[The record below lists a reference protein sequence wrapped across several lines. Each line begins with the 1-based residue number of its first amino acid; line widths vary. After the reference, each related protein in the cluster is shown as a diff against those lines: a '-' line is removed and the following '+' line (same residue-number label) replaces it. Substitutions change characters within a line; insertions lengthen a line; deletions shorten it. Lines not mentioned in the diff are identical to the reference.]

1 MLKIGEFS
9 KFSMLTVKT
18 LRFYEKEKLPVPAK
32 VDEWSGYR
40 FYETNQLQTAAKIKA
55 LRRLDLSVDEIR
67 AHLNGEPLS
76 DMLAAKEKELKAKA
90 NRYRHS
96 ALCNKIF
103 IGGQGNEVSGG
114 YQGNTRNYCLQR
126 GKTA

>member
-9 KFSMLTVKT
+9 KLSMLTVKT

-40 FYETNQLQTAAKIKA
+40 FHETNQLQT
-55 LRRLDLSVDEIR
+55 
-67 AHLNGEPLS
+67 
-76 DMLAAKEKELKAKA
+76 AAKEKELKAKA

-96 ALCNKIF
+96 ALRNKIF

-114 YQGNTRNYCLQR
+114 YQGNTRNDCLQR